1 MKFRIRI
8 VKDETLDE
16 ARREKDWINGNK
28 KKNLKGQPEEERPA
42 WLKAEELGL
51 KISDMAWI
59 KAKRGD
65 KGIVEVAKL
74 VAKFREESVQKKL
87 KDNGFDTNL
96 SKKNPEHTFEYLK
109 NLVGKVD
116 QASESDKKYD
126 EIIKDPSQVEFI
138 GKVGN
143 WEVLMPKT
151 QRGSVSCDISG
162 EDTTWCTTK
171 KDGQNLFYSYVG
183 RTMTDITLFY
193 VMDYTRTPQ
202 MKKDKDGSVICVKDC
217 DARLAIG
224 WDQNGIRL
232 DGQRGGLSVNS
243 GNEGLDDISI
253 YSIFGGGVEW
263 KKIRTLMKDAW
274 KSIDKGRLH
283 PAKEM
288 LKKAAENV
296 ILLKKL
302 IKDYKPA
309 EKTDFLKMV
318 LDQKNISQNVELFL
332 IEQDAD
338 MAIAVA
344 RRTPHQETLVRAFR
358 SWKKYNSPD
367 LAYQVIYRNITP
379 DNIFHEVAK
388 HEILLKNRQI
398 QSRLASDP
406 RTSTETLM
414 KLSKMTLSKQ
424 ILNRISRN
432 PNIDREIIETLI
444 MHSQAGSVVWKVL
457 IATRPEDISTSAL
470 EYLAKINAFP
480 PTVPRRAKELLA
492 ARQRQLEEVS
502 AMTGGAVQGH
512 ANLRKDEELKEMFSS
527 TALTGRNYR
536 IKICGK
542 KEHAGHVE
550 RSQQQG
556 LRNVMEDDD
565 ATFDLGNDSFE
576 DTFSDSE
583 TDTASALSSASSG
596 PTDAD
601 DIIKDQSK
609 KKGIELKS
617 ILGRGQYGRVYLG
630 EYVDSDLECAVKVVG
645 LGRSKS
651 IPKSMIGQEIGNYN
665 KVSKARENN
674 EDIWTHFPEVYDSWV
689 YDDEDGLGYYLG
701 FIVMEKLKP
710 ATEEQKAF
718 IPDLFSIVAQRNP
731 MDIED
736 IELHYGEKKDL
747 TKRATYWARDLD
759 YVTRVFDMYDDLMR
773 RNEPIDDSDKE
784 EYDKILTT
792 VSKSSLKRYER
803 MADRDPEKVKA
814 LIKDRMQKLGY
825 WATNFE
831 WLDGR
836 DILDKDLGP
845 DSYIKLIWADLIYAL
860 ARVGYFTNTP
870 EREINQM
877 IKEMSAEVINGY
889 RKTTGFPVSFKSG
902 GELSKD
908 KKDRDSQFA
917 PAQDLYNAMRELYK
931 QTGLLSKDVH
941 DGNVM
946 VRDGSNDLVIVDLGL
961 FKQLRK
967 PTRLP
972 VKESRKYRIKLL
984 TKR

>member
-1 MKFRIRI
+1 MKFKLRI
-8 VKDETLDE
+8 KEND
-16 ARREKDWINGNK
+16 
-28 KKNLKGQPEEERPA
+28 
-42 WLKAEELGL
+42 
-51 KISDMAWI
+51 
-59 KAKRGD
+59 
-65 KGIVEVAKL
+65 
-74 VAKFREESVQKKL
+74 
-87 KDNGFDTNL
+87 
-96 SKKNPEHTFEYLK
+96 
-109 NLVGKVD
+109 
-116 QASESDKKYD
+116 
-126 EIIKDPSQVEFI
+126 
-138 GKVGN
+138 
-143 WEVLMPKT
+143 
-151 QRGSVSCDISG
+151 
-162 EDTTWCTTK
+162 
-171 KDGQNLFYSYVG
+171 
-183 RTMTDITLFY
+183 
-193 VMDYTRTPQ
+193 
-202 MKKDKDGSVICVKDC
+202 
-217 DARLAIG
+217 
-224 WDQNGIRL
+224 
-232 DGQRGGLSVNS
+232 
-243 GNEGLDDISI
+243 SI
-253 YSIFGGGVEW
+253 
-263 KKIRTLMKDAW
+263 
-274 KSIDKGRLH
+274 
-283 PAKEM
+283 
-288 LKKAAENV
+288 
-296 ILLKKL
+296 
-302 IKDYKPA
+302 
-309 EKTDFLKMV
+309 
-318 LDQKNISQNVELFL
+318 
-332 IEQDAD
+332 
-338 MAIAVA
+338 
-344 RRTPHQETLVRAFR
+344 
-358 SWKKYNSPD
+358 
-367 LAYQVIYRNITP
+367 
-379 DNIFHEVAK
+379 
-388 HEILLKNRQI
+388 
-398 QSRLASDP
+398 
-406 RTSTETLM
+406 
-414 KLSKMTLSKQ
+414 
-424 ILNRISRN
+424 
-432 PNIDREIIETLI
+432 
-444 MHSQAGSVVWKVL
+444 
-457 IATRPEDISTSAL
+457 
-470 EYLAKINAFP
+470 
-480 PTVPRRAKELLA
+480 
-492 ARQRQLEEVS
+492 EEVS
-502 AMTGGAVQGH
+502 VMSGGAVQGH
-512 ANLRKDEELKEMFSS
+512 ANPHKDDEDLKEMFSS
-527 TALTGRNYR
+527 TALTGRNYK
-536 IKICGK
+536 IKLSGE

-565 ATFDLGNDSFE
+565 ATFDLGDDSFE

-601 DIIKDQSK
+601 DVIKDQSK

-651 IPKSMIGQEIGNYN
+651 IPKSMITKEVGNYN

-689 YDDEDGLGYYLG
+689 YNDEDGLGYYLG

-870 EREINQM
+870 ERETNQM

-972 VKESRKYRIKLL
+972 VKESRKYRIKVL